1 MKVLI
6 VDDHK
11 LFADAIVPMLRHRG
25 MEVLDVAVTAQDALT
40 RAIQESPDLV
50 LMDLNLPDGHG
61 LDVGALIL
69 AQRPETKIV
78 AVTGM
83 TDGKLANRALRNG
96 FHGFLTKNT
105 PMAEFLGALDV
116 ALQGHVVVP
125 RNLAKA
131 AAGNQ
136 SPEHQSAHLLE
147 EHLTD
152 REREIL
158 SMLVEGVTGEVVA
171 ERLSISRNTVRT
183 HIQNLLVK
191 LQVHSRLEAAAF
203 AVKFGIVKSPN

>member
-83 TDGKLANRALRNG
+83 TDGKLANRALRSG
-96 FHGFLTKNT
+96 FHGFLTKDT
-105 PMAEFLGALDV
+105 PMAEFLGAVDV
-116 ALQGHVVVP
+116 ALQGQVVVP
-125 RNLAKA
+125 RKLAKA

-136 SPEHQSAHLLE
+136 TPEDRSAHLLA